1 MLCITHG
8 NLSWIKCTRIIITF
22 FRQWGG
28 EEENNYQW
36 IEINNPF
43 SIQNGD
49 LVVQQDN
56 NQSEKNNNV
65 PTKDIFVSSI
75 AVIISNTIGKPS
87 SPGVFVITP
96 NTTTT
101 TTLPIRSPV
110 MYSVDYYTCYVPSSN
125 SMINR
130 VRINP
135 FKNHSIVTPG
145 YYATSFFLVQLY
157 LPMINPATDGS
168 FSSNCDLSV
177 NILAYDTESSAQSTL
192 QVSAISCV
200 RDTMV
205 TTTFIHTIANCVWQQ
220 YDYLYVF
227 YTPYKISW
235 PCMASLTVFYNQKV

>member
-22 FRQWGG
+22 FRQLGG
-28 EEENNYQW
+28 GREKDYQW
-36 IEINNPF
+36 VEINNPF
-43 SIQNGD
+43 SIQNGN
-49 LVVQQDN
+49 LIVQQN

-75 AVIISNTIGKPS
+75 TAITSNIIGKPS
-87 SPGVFVITP
+87 SPGVFVITSSS
-96 NTTTT
+96 NTI
-101 TTLPIRSPV
+101 TTLPIRSPT

-135 FKNHSIVTPG
+135 FENHSIVTPG

-157 LPMINPATDGS
+157 SPKINPATDGS
-168 FSSNCDLSV
+168 FSSDCDLSV
-177 NILAYDTESSAQSTL
+177 NILAYDAESSAQTTL
-192 QVSAISCV
+192 QVSAISCI

-205 TTTFIHTIANCVWQQ
+205 TTTFIHTVANCVWQQ
-220 YDYLYVF
+220 YDFLLVDYNS
-227 YTPYKISW
+227 YKISW

>member
-1 MLCITHG
+1 M
-8 NLSWIKCTRIIITF
+8 NDKCTRIITF

-28 EEENNYQW
+28 KNNNYQW
-36 IEINNPF
+36 IEIDNPF
-43 SIQNGD
+43 TIQDGN

-56 NQSEKNNNV
+56 QSENNV

-75 AVIISNTIGKPS
+75 TAITSNTIGKPS

-96 NTTTT
+96 NTAT
-101 TTLPIRSPV
+101 TTLPIRS
-110 MYSVDYYTCYVPSSN
+110 SD

-135 FKNHSIVTPG
+135 FENHSVVTPG
-145 YYATSFFLVQLY
+145 YSATSFFLVQLY
-157 LPMINPATDGS
+157 SPMINLATDGS

-177 NILAYDTESSAQSTL
+177 NVLAYDTESSAQSTL
-192 QVSAISCV
+192 NVSAISCI

-205 TTTFIHTIANCVWQQ
+205 TTTYIHTVANCVWQQ
-220 YDYLYVF
+220 YDFLLVDYSS
-227 YTPYKISW
+227 YTISW